1 MSKKKYGLRTVVYD
15 DTNPEVAQEKQD
27 LSDWEIMRKLDDS
40 DLQKE
45 LDETELSAIKNRNFK
60 YDKYVGAFV
69 NGLGEKA
76 KSAADAI
83 AKNYKVRKAASKIIK
98 GQDLNRFMTAPDY
111 DTYARPFQTALK
123 NVQTKKIPT
132 APNTS
137 NNNFVNPGA
146 AMEEKIEPKTIKTTD
161 DIIFENLLRKEKI
174 QKAQQD
180 DEVNNQGLGTLKKYI

>member
-1 MSKKKYGLRTVVYD
+1 MSDLKNKNGLNTW
-15 DTNPEVAQEKQD
+15 Q
-27 LSDWEIMRKLDDS
+27 LMRQLDDPE
-40 DLQKE
+40 LQKE
-45 LDETELSAIKNRNFK
+45 LDETELSVIKNRNFK

-83 AKNYKVRKAASKIIK
+83 AKNYKVRKAASKRIK
-98 GQDLNRFMTAPDY
+98 GQELNRFMTAPDY

-132 APNTS
+132 APSTS

-161 DIIFENLLRKEKI
+161 DIIFENLLTKEKI
-174 QKAQQD
+174 QKAQLD